1 MSQQTIKQ
9 QARRTAREVAER
21 RRLARVDKE
30 RRMTD
35 LAEQVMVALGER
47 DQAVVAAET
56 RAGAAVREWTEV
68 EGLTLAEMVEWCD
81 GLLTPREATRLR
93 RLADDSNGGGDERQA
108 DARAVE
114 TGERTDNQTGDT
126 ADDKADAVRKGDLG
140 GGAGGGSR
148 AR

>member
-21 RRLARVDKE
+21 RRLASVEKE

-47 DQAVVAAET
+47 DQAVIEAET
-56 RAGAAVREWTEV
+56 RAGAALREWTEV
-68 EGLTLAEMVEWCD
+68 EGQTLTEMVEWCD

-93 RLADDSNGGGDERQA
+93 RLADDSDANDGDGDKGQAGGQDGDES
-108 DARAVE
+108 
-114 TGERTDNQTGDT
+114 GE
-126 ADDKADAVRKGDLG
+126 KAGAASKGDLS
-140 GGAGGGSR
+140 GGAGGGSP
-148 AR
+148 AG

>member
-21 RRLARVDKE
+21 RRLARVEKE

-56 RAGAAVREWTEV
+56 RAGAALREWTEV
-68 EGLTLAEMVEWCD
+68 EGQTLAEMVEWCD

-93 RLADDSNGGGDERQA
+93 RLADHGESRDETEDNGQAGDQA
-108 DARAVE
+108 GAAPKR
-114 TGERTDNQTGDT
+114 
-126 ADDKADAVRKGDLG
+126 DLS
-140 GGAGGGSR
+140 GGAGGGST
-148 AR
+148 AG

>member
-21 RRLARVDKE
+21 RRLARVEKE

-56 RAGAAVREWTEV
+56 RAGAALREWTEV
-68 EGLTLAEMVEWCD
+68 EGQTLAEMVEWCD

-93 RLADDSNGGGDERQA
+93 RLADDGESRDETEAGDQA
-108 DARAVE
+108 GAAPKR
-114 TGERTDNQTGDT
+114 
-126 ADDKADAVRKGDLG
+126 DLS
-140 GGAGGGSR
+140 GGAGGGST
-148 AR
+148 AG

>member
-21 RRLARVDKE
+21 RRLARVEKE

-35 LAEQVMVALGER
+35 LAEQVMVAIGER
-47 DQAVVAAET
+47 DQAVMAAET
-56 RAGAAVREWTEV
+56 RAGAALREWTEA

-93 RLADDSNGGGDERQA
+93 RLADDGDSRDDSGRA
-108 DARAVE
+108 GAGAVE
-114 TGERTDNQTGDT
+114 AGAQP
-126 ADDKADAVRKGDLG
+126 DDKAGAATKGDLSG
-140 GGAGGGSR
+140 GMGGGST
-148 AR
+148 AG

>member
-21 RRLARVDKE
+21 RRLARVEKE

-56 RAGAAVREWTEV
+56 RAGAALREWTEV
-68 EGLTLAEMVEWCD
+68 EGQTLAEMVEWCD

-93 RLADDSNGGGDERQA
+93 RLADAGESRDETEDNGQAGDQA
-108 DARAVE
+108 GAAPKR
-114 TGERTDNQTGDT
+114 
-126 ADDKADAVRKGDLG
+126 DLS
-140 GGAGGGSR
+140 GGAGGGST
-148 AR
+148 AG

>member
-21 RRLARVDKE
+21 RRLARVEKE

-35 LAEQVMVALGER
+35 LAEQVMVAVGER
-47 DQAVVAAET
+47 DQAVIAAEA
-56 RAGAAVREWTEV
+56 RAGAALREWTEV

-93 RLADDSNGGGDERQA
+93 RLADDGDGGDDKGQA
-108 DARAVE
+108 GA
-114 TGERTDNQTGDT
+114 RTDEAGDQ
-126 ADDKADAVRKGDLG
+126 AGGAREGDLS
-140 GGAGGGSR
+140 GGAGGGS
-148 AR
+148 AAG

>member
-21 RRLARVDKE
+21 RRLARVEKE

-35 LAEQVMVALGER
+35 LAEQVMVAVGER

-56 RAGAAVREWTEV
+56 RAGAALREWTEV
-68 EGLTLAEMVEWCD
+68 EGQTLAEMVEWCD

-93 RLADDSNGGGDERQA
+93 RLADDSDGGHGS
-108 DARAVE
+108 
-114 TGERTDNQTGDT
+114 
-126 ADDKADAVRKGDLG
+126 DDKGHASDEAGDQAG
-140 GGAGGGSR
+140 AGPKVDRSGGAGGGSR
-148 AR
+148 AG

>member
-21 RRLARVDKE
+21 RRLARVEKE

-47 DQAVVAAET
+47 DQAVIETET
-56 RAGAAVREWTEV
+56 RAGAALREWTEV
-68 EGLTLAEMVEWCD
+68 EGQTLTEMVEWCD

-93 RLADDSNGGGDERQA
+93 RLADDSDADGGDGDKGQA
-108 DARAVE
+108 GDE
-114 TGERTDNQTGDT
+114 SGE
-126 ADDKADAVRKGDLG
+126 KAGAASKGDVS
-140 GGAGGGSR
+140 GGAGGGST
-148 AR
+148 AG

>member
-21 RRLARVDKE
+21 RRLARVEKE

-56 RAGAAVREWTEV
+56 RAGAALREWTEV
-68 EGLTLAEMVEWCD
+68 EGQTLAEMVEWCD

-93 RLADDSNGGGDERQA
+93 RLADHGESRDETEDNGQA
-108 DARAVE
+108 GAAPKR
-114 TGERTDNQTGDT
+114 
-126 ADDKADAVRKGDLG
+126 DLS
-140 GGAGGGSR
+140 GGAGGGST
-148 AR
+148 AG